1 VLNSPRWLLL
11 RCACVCVCR
20 AVAHCSRV
28 RAACADAWVLNTDAD
43 QVNQPAFLCWLAFI
57 HRAFLRLFQ
66 DKPALVPTPPLT
78 FRRIPHRSLVPL
90 GGRGGAVAALVAA
103 SGHGPAAV
111 VVMGGGVASSGRM
124 IGDLTL
130 QYSAIVF
137 AALELQCHAAAPRRI
152 FPAFNSPHFSRL

>member
-1 VLNSPRWLLL
+1 
-11 RCACVCVCR
+11 
-20 AVAHCSRV
+20 
-28 RAACADAWVLNTDAD
+28 VLNTDAD
-43 QVNQPAFLCWLAFI
+43 QVNHPAFLCWLPFI
-57 HRAFLRLFQ
+57 HRAFSRLFQ

-124 IGDLTL
+124 IGDL
-130 QYSAIVF
+130 ACNI
-137 AALELQCHAAAPRRI
+137 PRRVNCN
-152 FPAFNSPHFSRL
+152 AMLPHFSRL